1 MASRVQLKQELMR
14 QQLQDE
20 ERRRDQVIA
29 ATTSIQQHTQPSSAI
44 QVQLP
49 AALPSAQVPIR
60 VFKVQTHLENP
71 TTYHVQQAQQQQV
84 KQFLSTTLGN
94 KVASQVLTRT
104 HFPAL
109 HAAAVGPSSAP
120 ALVEAPQAQQAVAV
134 PHPVT
139 VSPHS
144 STSSHVV
151 SSAPNSPMA
160 MLNLSSNNEKEMEDV
175 IDDIISLQSSFNDD
189 GLGIVLEP
197 TVTLPLSSTVPAQS
211 LEVFGAQRV
220 TLSGPALTSTSC
232 PATIAVVKQELF
244 DDEVKVMV
252 KERQKKD
259 NHNLIERRRRFNIND
274 RIKELGLMIPKSIDP
289 DTRWNKGTI
298 LKASVDYI
306 RKLQRE
312 QQRARELDGRQRQLE
327 SINRSLLLRVQE
339 LEMQAKV
346 HGLPIASPSGLVTSD
361 LAAHVF
367 KVEQSLFDCSITT
380 ASATTPTTTSTNGNF
395 PPSSSSATA
404 GASFEPL
411 STENGV
417 LCEELL
423 SMLGCGNDSMAFSD
437 DVLMED
443 TALSPLGPSD
453 PILSAVSPEASK
465 GSSCH
470 SSFSMDEGD
479 M

>member
-327 SINRSLLLRVQE
+327 SINRSLLLRVQ
-339 LEMQAKV
+339 
-346 HGLPIASPSGLVTSD
+346 
-361 LAAHVF
+361 
-367 KVEQSLFDCSITT
+367 VEQSLFDCSITT